1 LKVNIFNQATCC
13 LVSKVRKNIVIL
25 IEKTLAAEGTILK
38 NLNIIITNDN
48 YLKALNRRFLKK
60 DKPTNV
66 ISFHMEE
73 VSEIYISYDRIS
85 DTNELYYYIIHGL
98 LHIIGYDHRTKGQT
112 ETMENKCFQYLKY
125 IPQNNL

>member
-1 LKVNIFNQATCC
+1 M
-13 LVSKVRKNIVIL
+13 VIL
-25 IEKTLAAEGTILK
+25 IEKTLAAEGTIVK
-38 NLNIIITNDN
+38 TLNIIITNDN

-73 VSEIYISYDRIS
+73 VSEIYISNDQVS

-98 LHIIGYDHRTKGQT
+98 LHIVG
-112 ETMENKCFQYLKY
+112 
-125 IPQNNL
+125 

>member
-1 LKVNIFNQATCC
+1 
-13 LVSKVRKNIVIL
+13 VSNVRKNIIIL

-38 NLNIIITNDN
+38 DLNIIITNDN
-48 YLKALNRRFLKK
+48 YLKALNMKFLKK

-73 VSEIYISYDRIS
+73 VSEIYISYDRVS
-85 DTNELYYYIIHGL
+85 DTNELYYYIIHGV

-112 ETMENKCFQYLKY
+112 EMMENKCFQYLKY
-125 IPQNNL
+125 IPQSNL

>member
-1 LKVNIFNQATCC
+1 M
-13 LVSKVRKNIVIL
+13 VIL

-38 NLNIIITNDN
+38 TLNIIITNDN

-73 VSEIYISYDRIS
+73 VSEIYISYDQVS

-98 LHIIGYDHRTKGQT
+98 LHIVGYDHRTKEQT